1 MQATV
6 YELSAEHV
14 DNTDD
19 LLHIL
24 VYIKDS
30 IMAIK
35 ISVGP
40 FQPLKNCP

>member
-1 MQATV
+1 MQPTV

-14 DNTDD
+14 DNTDN

-24 VYIKDS
+24 VYIKAS
-30 IMAIK
+30 ILATK

-40 FQPLKNCP
+40 FQPLKH